1 MPYPG
6 GQLDAKGFIFVTN
19 VWVWFPEHNWSGGQR
34 EFDITPFT
42 EFSLRLIR
50 DGFTEKV
57 AVLLDFV
64 QITSPPPSPQFG
76 QLVPLFLNAKNVDFD
91 GLKSIRGSWRDH
103 FGGISGVLDTFRGL

>member
-1 MPYPG
+1 MVSFIVATTLHYRLPGYVRSGSYTPSFFVFLPNPG
-6 GQLDAKGFIFVTN
+6 GQFEARDFIFVPN
-19 VWVWFPEHNWSGGQR
+19 VWDWSPEHNWSGGQR

-64 QITSPPPSPQFG
+64 QITSPPSPQFG
-76 QLVPLFLNAKNVDFD
+76 QLVPLF
-91 GLKSIRGSWRDH
+91 
-103 FGGISGVLDTFRGL
+103 